1 MRSLRIYLSVSL
13 ILPGFT
19 ISISAYSQPAAEI
32 IIDDKKQ
39 ALVYLDSIGIIEKSS
54 HWPKVNPQLFIHN
67 LRKNIEQPVH
77 LYPGRGTNFCAFSAL
92 TYSCLNQEPL
102 RYTQFMID
110 LYKNGSSSYRSVQI
124 SPSQEVKSAAG
135 LLIFKGELDINHAD
149 QLWFLALADHFK
161 GYINLLNRKYDAGD
175 ENTLWAATNL
185 AKFNRMLKK
194 LLGYTLQSKGSDL
207 IRPGISDIPAYLR
220 EKMVGNEVFLY
231 LNNTILYRKKHK
243 VKGRIPTH
251 YVVLKDVKEENNIIT
266 LTYWDY
272 GLTTLQELSPQ
283 VVRKILFGITW
294 RKKEN

>member
-1 MRSLRIYLSVSL
+1 MRSLRIYLLVSF
-13 ILPGFT
+13 ILQGFT
-19 ISISAYSQPAAEI
+19 ISISAYSQPTPEK
-32 IIDDKKQ
+32 IIDEKKQ
-39 ALVYLDSIGIIEKSS
+39 ALLYLDSIGVIEKSS
-54 HWPKVNPQLFIHN
+54 HWPKVNPQLFIQN
-67 LRKNIEQPVH
+67 LRKNIEHPVY

-110 LYKNGSSSYRSVQI
+110 LYTNGNSTYRSVQI
-124 SPSQEVKSAAG
+124 SPSQEVKNAAG

-161 GYINLLNRKYDAGD
+161 GYINILNRKYDPGD

-207 IRPGISDIPAYLR
+207 IRPGISNIPAYLR

-251 YVVLKDVKEENNIIT
+251 YVVLKDVKEVNNIIT

-272 GLTTLQELSPQ
+272 GLTTLQELSPK
-283 VVRKILFGITW
+283 VVRKILYGITW